1 MPDLIVHGH
10 FYQPPREN
18 PWTGIIEEQP
28 SAAPFHDWNERI
40 QAECYQPNTSAVI
53 SDPVT
58 GEPGA
63 INNYERISFNFGPT
77 LLSWLEQN
85 HPETHKRIIDADR
98 ASVLTHDGHGNAI
111 AQAYG
116 HAILPLC
123 NERDLRTQIR
133 WGLADFGSRFGREPE
148 AMWLPETACND
159 RVLDAL
165 IEEGLR
171 YVILAPHQAARYRTA
186 SNPSPFGRRQ
196 GEGLDEVENSERV
209 KRAGR
214 MPANRPQDA
223 GVPSWREVDQNT
235 LHTSIPYRYTHA
247 RDAGKS
253 IAVFF
258 YNGPLSRA
266 IAFEGLLRSSSA
278 LVDSFTQA
286 VRGRAMLNLATD
298 GETYGHH
305 FKFGDLCL
313 AHALTVEAPARGFK
327 LTNYGEYLDHHPPQY
342 DVEINNGADGQ
353 GTSWSCLHGVGRWT
367 RDCGCATGGE
377 PGWNQKWRTPLRDA
391 LDFLRDEN
399 ISHFEATRGNLFTF
413 PWLARDDSISLI
425 LNPHQSCEQFL
436 YEHAGRRLS
445 ADEGSRALT
454 YLELQR
460 MLLLMYTSCG
470 WFFNDISGI
479 ETIQVL
485 RYAARAMD
493 LMKQLN
499 LPSTRERFLDILS
512 EAKSNRPELGT
523 GADVFRRFV
532 EPSSSREL
540 RQEAVLT

>member
-1 MPDLIVHGH
+1 LWLNTFMPDLIVHGH

-18 PWTGIIEEQP
+18 PWTDVIEEQP

-40 QAECYQPNTSAVI
+40 QAECYQPNTSVVI
-53 SDPVT
+53 SDPSA
-58 GEPGA
+58 GESRVV
-63 INNYERISFNFGPT
+63 NNYEHISFNFGPT

-85 HPETHKRIIDADR
+85 HPETYNRIIDADR
-98 ASVLTHDGHGNAI
+98 ASVLTHQGHGNAI

-116 HAILPLC
+116 HSILPLC

-133 WGLADFGSRFGREPE
+133 WGLADFRSRFGREAE

-171 YVILAPHQAARYRTA
+171 YVILAPHQAASVRTGSDSEG
-186 SNPSPFGRRQ
+186 SNTVDHDS
-196 GEGLDEVENSERV
+196 LD
-209 KRAGR
+209 
-214 MPANRPQDA
+214 
-223 GVPSWREVDQNT
+223 
-235 LHTSIPYRYTHA
+235 TSIPYRYTHPN
-247 RDAGKS
+247 DAGKS

-278 LVDSFTQA
+278 LVESLAQA
-286 VRGRAMLNLATD
+286 ARGKKMLNLATD

-313 AHALTVEAPARGFK
+313 AHALTVEAPAHGFK
-327 LTNYGEYLDHHPPQY
+327 ITNYGEYLDQHPPQH
-342 DVEINNGADGQ
+342 DVEINNGPDGQ
-353 GTSWSCLHGVGRWT
+353 GTSWSCLHGVGRWM

-391 LDFLRDEN
+391 LDSLRDEN
-399 ISHFEATRGNLFTF
+399 IPHFEATRGDLFTF

-425 LNPHQSCEQFL
+425 LKPHQSREQFL
-436 YEHAGRRLS
+436 FEHTGRWLS
-445 ADEGSRALT
+445 ADEGARALT

-470 WFFNDISGI
+470 WFFNDICGI
-479 ETIQVL
+479 ETIQIL

-499 LPSTRERFLDILS
+499 LPSARERFLEILS
-512 EAKSNRPELGT
+512 EAKSNRREFGT
-523 GADVFRRFV
+523 GADIFRRFA
-532 EPSSSREL
+532 EPAYPKSGEMQSTEPL
-540 RQEAVLT
+540 AVSG